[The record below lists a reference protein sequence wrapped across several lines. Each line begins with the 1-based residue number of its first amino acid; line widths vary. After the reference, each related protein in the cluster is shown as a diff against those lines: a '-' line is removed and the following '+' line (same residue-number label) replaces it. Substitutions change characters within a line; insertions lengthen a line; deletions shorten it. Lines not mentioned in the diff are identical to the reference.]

1 MDENCSGVLIFCLFV
16 QKREAKLDPITDIFR
31 TMHVTAFGLHRLEAT
46 APWGVKQEN
55 QTEEKVT
62 PSDKKMSPTDLAH
75 FAMLSRGNCWLS
87 VEGIPEPIPLTGG
100 DCFLLARGTS
110 IVLRDSPRTRPRWSF
125 REIGAKANGN
135 VALCGGGGAPTT
147 IVCGSLSFDRAS
159 LKPITQL
166 LPSFILMKADQARTL
181 ALHTTVQALAS
192 EMAEQAPG
200 SEVVASRLAEVLFI
214 QVLRAH
220 IASGPERNKGWLR
233 AIFDPQMGTALS
245 AIHDRVNTPWTV
257 ESLAEA
263 AGMSRSAFAARF
275 KELLGQTP
283 LEYVTEW
290 RMQKAMQLLQQR
302 DKKLIDVARS
312 VGYESDAAFSKAFKR
327 VVGANPGEYLKRGFE
342 DHGNAGMA
350 EDFLKRRILTLA
362 AGLGVMEVCSSTEM
376 GAPGASHLGT
386 GDHGPNRPKQTTI
399 SPGKTGLSR
408 STPEPVGQ
416 WEVGLSDRL
425 EGLSRGPYGS
435 GFPRQGNDTAEH
447 PMPRSFVWLRDPFV
461 IR

>member
-1 MDENCSGVLIFCLFV
+1 M
-16 QKREAKLDPITDIFR
+16 DPITDIFR

-46 APWGVKQEN
+46 APWGVRQEK

-62 PSDKKMSPTDLAH
+62 PAGKKISPTDLAH
-75 FAMLSRGNCWLS
+75 FAMVSRGNCWLS

-125 REIGAKANGN
+125 REIGARAKSN
-135 VALCGGGGAPTT
+135 VAHYGGGGAPTT

-181 ALHTTVQALAS
+181 ALQNTMQALAS

-200 SEVVASRLAEVLFI
+200 SEVVGTRLAEVLFI
-214 QVLRAH
+214 HALRAH
-220 IASGPERNKGWLR
+220 IASGVEWRNKGWLR

-245 AIHDRVNTPWTV
+245 AIHNSVKTPWTV
-257 ESLAEA
+257 ESLAES
-263 AGMSRSAFAARF
+263 AGMSRSSFAARF

-290 RMQKAMQLLQQR
+290 RMQKAMQLLEQR

-327 VVGANPGEYLKRGFE
+327 VVGTNPGEYVLRGV
-342 DHGNAGMA
+342 GG
-350 EDFLKRRILTLA
+350 
-362 AGLGVMEVCSSTEM
+362 
-376 GAPGASHLGT
+376 
-386 GDHGPNRPKQTTI
+386 KQ
-399 SPGKTGLSR
+399 
-408 STPEPVGQ
+408 
-416 WEVGLSDRL
+416 
-425 EGLSRGPYGS
+425 
-435 GFPRQGNDTAEH
+435 
-447 PMPRSFVWLRDPFV
+447 
-461 IR
+461 